1 MRDRSAASLVEM
13 MIASVILL
21 IVVVPVGLMMSGSS
35 NVVQRVDLQRE
46 VRTIIDHLIERAEA
60 QDFGVLYDNFGVRP
74 DAAGRIG
81 QGLTRGNA
89 NPLEVEGGILKR
101 MEAAQLQCSLTFRFF
116 SKSEVRVQP
125 GNNLRTESGL
135 LWLQGGVLTLKVW
148 GGATSGRLLARYEV
162 DETIERTVYCP
173 LILGRP
179 GLLLNQCPAVDPVKK
194 AKYEGLGIP

>member
-1 MRDRSAASLVEM
+1 MRNATSLVEM
-13 MIASVILL
+13 MIASVILM

-46 VRTIIDHLIERAEA
+46 VRTIIEHVIERAEA

-74 DAAGRIG
+74 DAAGRIASG
-81 QGLTRGNA
+81 FTKGNA
-89 NPLEVEGGILKR
+89 NPLEVESEILKR
-101 MEAAQLQCSLTFRFF
+101 LEELQLQSSLSFRFF
-116 SKSEVRVQP
+116 SKGDVQVQA
-125 GNNLRTESGL
+125 GNNLRTQSGL

-148 GGATSGRLLARYEV
+148 GGATSNRLIARYEV

-179 GLLLNQCPAVDPVKK
+179 GLMLNQCPAVDPVKK
-194 AKYEGLGIP
+194 AKYESLGIP